1 MGDTTVLAA
10 GTTVATSTDITV
22 PAGKSAVIKPLC
34 SVAVPPSVQLQ
45 IVLVVT
51 GGAPQHVEY
60 LGAQPIVVTNPT
72 DTALVYQVKRPSL
85 AGSGYSVVAVAT
97 T

>member
-34 SVAVPPSVQLQ
+34 SVPVPASVQLQ

-51 GGAPQHVEY
+51 GGVPQHVEFMSDR
-60 LGAQPIVVTNPT
+60 PIVVTNPT

-85 AGSGYSVVAVAT
+85 AGSGYSVGAVAT